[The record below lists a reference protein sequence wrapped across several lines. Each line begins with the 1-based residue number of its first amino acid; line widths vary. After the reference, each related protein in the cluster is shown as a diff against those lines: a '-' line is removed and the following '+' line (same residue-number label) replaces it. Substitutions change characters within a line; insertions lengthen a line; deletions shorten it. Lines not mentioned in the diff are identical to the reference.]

1 MNLNDI
7 SPPPDHERPE
17 SQPHGTTE
25 DQIHEMESE
34 GPGNPT
40 QDGPKPTCTPPPNRT
55 ATVSIPGG
63 TVVK

>member
-1 MNLNDI
+1 MNPNDI
-7 SPPPDHERPE
+7 RTPPDHERPE

-34 GPGNPT
+34 GPGGPT
-40 QDGPKPTCTPPPNRT
+40 KDGPKPKCTPPPNRT
-55 ATVSIPGG
+55 TTVSIPSG

>member
-1 MNLNDI
+1 MNANDRRT
-7 SPPPDHERPE
+7 PANNERPE

-34 GPGNPT
+34 GQGHTTNEE
-40 QDGPKPTCTPPPNRT
+40 PKPKATPPPNRT
-55 ATVSIPGG
+55 TPVSIPRG